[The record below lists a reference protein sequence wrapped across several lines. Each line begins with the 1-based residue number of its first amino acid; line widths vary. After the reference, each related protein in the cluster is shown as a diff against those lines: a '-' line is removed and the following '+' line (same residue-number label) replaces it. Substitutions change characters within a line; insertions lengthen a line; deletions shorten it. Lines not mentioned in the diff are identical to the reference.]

1 MRAAVTVSVS
11 MPPADLK
18 MAEHLAKST
27 NRSVS
32 GVLREGLKRL
42 ASDQYWRRVHETSQP
57 KATALGVTQR
67 DVPRLV
73 KEYRSEKR
81 AKTAKKKAR

>member
-32 GVLREGLKRL
+32 GVLREGLKRGIRPIL
-42 ASDQYWRRVHETSQP
+42 AAGARNV
-57 KATALGVTQR
+57 AT
-67 DVPRLV
+67 
-73 KEYRSEKR
+73 
-81 AKTAKKKAR
+81 